1 MKSFAKTLAR
11 VLLGDYSIYHVYA
24 RSASENTRSG
34 VAAST
39 DVDVRPID
47 APVLRAHD
55 DTSIREQ
62 SGYAGAGS
70 LAYAAYAGDR
80 ILGVCFYWFGE
91 RYRTRNFWP
100 LQADEAKLV
109 QIWVHPD
116 ARGRGVA
123 TRLIADSFEA
133 VTRQGFR
140 RTYARIWHSNLPSL
154 KAFERA
160 GWIRIARVVEIDPLR
175 RKRPFRL
182 ELGS

>member
-1 MKSFAKTLAR
+1 MKSLAKKLAR
-11 VLLGDYSIYHVYA
+11 AVLGDYSIYDVYA
-24 RSASENTRSG
+24 RSPSANAQAG
-34 VAAST
+34 FAASN
-39 DVDVRPID
+39 DVVVRPVD
-47 APVLRAHD
+47 EPALRAQND
-55 DTSIREQ
+55 PSLREQ

-70 LAYAAYAGDR
+70 LAYAAYVGDR
-80 ILGVCFYWFGE
+80 MLGVCFYWFGD

-123 TRLIADSFEA
+123 TRLIAKSFEA
-133 VTRQGFR
+133 VVEHGFR
-140 RTYARIWHSNLPSL
+140 RSYARIWHSNTPSL

-160 GWIRIARVVEIDPLR
+160 GWTRIARVVEVNPLR

-182 ELGS
+182 EMGS